1 MANASDTQ
9 SVPTPT
15 PLAVNFLILL
25 YRKTATPQT
34 KKPTKAKVAE
44 LRHALALAR
53 VTRDDL
59 VAFFISGEFHRLPA
73 IPAHVV
79 KNPALRRR
87 DHMNEGDCYVLS
99 VSDLGRATTN
109 PDTMAM
115 SVRIWIEKHLV
126 PAGIVGRDEFA
137 IVVEKV

>member
-9 SVPTPT
+9 PVTTPA
-15 PLAVNFLILL
+15 PMAVNFLILL
-25 YRKTATPQT
+25 YRKIATPQT
-34 KKPTKAKVAE
+34 KKPSKVKVAE

-59 VAFFISGEFHRLPA
+59 VAFFVSGEFHKLPA
-73 IPAHVV
+73 IPGHVV

-87 DHMNEGDCYVLS
+87 DHMFDGDCYVLS
-99 VSDLGRATTN
+99 ALDLGRAMTN
-109 PDTMAM
+109 PDTVAM

>member
-1 MANASDTQ
+1 MANASDNQ
-9 SVPTPT
+9 SVPTPA
-15 PLAVNFLILL
+15 PIAVNFLILI
-25 YRKTATPQT
+25 YRKAVAAPT
-34 KKPTKAKVAE
+34 KKPTKAKVAA

-99 VSDLGRATTN
+99 VSDLGRAMTN
-109 PDTMAM
+109 PDTVAM

-126 PAGIVGRDEFA
+126 ATGIVGRDEFA
-137 IVVEKV
+137 VVVEKV